1 MMFAYICL
9 SDVEAVVEEM
19 RQDAV
24 SCRCHVSSKEVESLA
39 LVLSQFSRSMATL
52 KSMLQFDNYYMTT
65 ITVEYDTNI
74 LTCG

>member
-1 MMFAYICL
+1 MMFADACF
-9 SDVEAVVEEM
+9 SDVEVVVEEM

-52 KSMLQFDNYYMTT
+52 KSMLLFNSFYH
-65 ITVEYDTNI
+65 
-74 LTCG
+74 